1 MPSPTIFRD
10 RGEKGL
16 SKIPK
21 HLPEHRLLTLCMMTF
36 LASQSLEA
44 CDHLEALG
52 ELSTAVH
59 RFNEVIEQM
68 NQKIVELDPHF
79 RAVESKI
86 SSIHVPFQMSV
97 FEFVQVCSITANATK
112 VQANKKAGKPENRTL
127 RWL

>member
-1 MPSPTIFRD
+1 
-10 RGEKGL
+10 
-16 SKIPK
+16 
-21 HLPEHRLLTLCMMTF
+21 MTF

-59 RFNEVIEQM
+59 RLNEVIEQM

-86 SSIHVPFQMSV
+86 SSMHVPFQMSV
-97 FEFVQVCSITANATK
+97 FEFM
-112 VQANKKAGKPENRTL
+112 QANQKIEHFDAFEEQSEAVPRFYKR
-127 RWL
+127 